1 MNGSRNR
8 ILFFVS
14 VLLLVG
20 VISVTSIFGYISL
33 TSYFVSILF
42 LVGFVITSVYLRRHV
57 FIPLHELSVSLKT
70 LTSRNAA
77 FLKAHPQARGSLKE
91 VYDGCVSLSQAL
103 NELKESKDLLE
114 KQTLTY
120 RNSLVTTEAQIK
132 ELEKTLANQR
142 GLYKEAQIKI
152 GELRRIENNLI
163 LERDAALRNSQAKS
177 EFLAK
182 MSHEIRTPMNAML
195 GMADLLKDTKLNADQ
210 EYYVTIFGKAG
221 EVLLTL
227 VNDILDL
234 SKIEAGE
241 VTIENIPF
249 DLTSLLMDVEDIMR
263 PRAQTK
269 GLNYSSSIHHGIAS
283 TLSGD
288 PHKLRQV
295 LINLVGN
302 ALKFTEKGS
311 VTLSVSKSP
320 SRKDTLLFSVSDTGL
335 GIPSERQSLIFQKFS
350 QADNSIHRRFGGT
363 GLGLAISKSLIELMG
378 GQIWF
383 KSHEGRGT
391 TFYFTLPH
399 HEQTLSPAIK
409 PFTMERENLDF
420 APTSEVAAKASEK
433 RLRILVADDTEDN
446 RTLFTHYLK
455 NEPYEIIEAHNGLE
469 AIDKI
474 KSTEFDIVFMDVQM
488 PELDGY
494 AATHSIREW
503 ETEQHRRPTP
513 IIALTAHA
521 LSEDRQ
527 KSLQAGCNDHIA
539 KPFKKET
546 LVKVIN
552 RYSV

>member
-1 MNGSRNR
+1 MNGNRNR

-14 VLLLVG
+14 VLLLIG
-20 VISVTSIFGYISL
+20 VLSVSAIFGYISP

-42 LVGFVITSVYLRRHV
+42 LVGFVFASIYLSRHV
-57 FIPLHELSVSLKT
+57 FIPLQELSLSLKS

-103 NELKESKDLLE
+103 GELKESKDLLE

-120 RNSLVTTEAQIK
+120 RNGLVTTEAQTK
-132 ELEKTLANQR
+132 ELEKSLANQR
-142 GLYKEAQIKI
+142 NMYKEAQIKI

-195 GMADLLKDTKLNADQ
+195 GMADLLKDTKLSADQ

-263 PRAQTK
+263 PRAQGK
-269 GLNYSSSIHHGIAS
+269 GLHYSSNIHHGIAS

-295 LINLVGN
+295 IINLVGN

-311 VTLSVSKSP
+311 VTLTVSKSP

-350 QADNSIHRRFGGT
+350 QADNSINRRFGGT

-383 KSHEGRGT
+383 KSNEGRGT

-399 HEQTLSPAIK
+399 HEQTLSPAVK
-409 PFTMERENLDF
+409 PFTMEREDLDF
-420 APTSEVAAKASEK
+420 APTVESAVKASEK

-474 KSTEFDIVFMDVQM
+474 KSAEFDIVFMDVQM

-552 RYSV
+552 RYSL

>member
-1 MNGSRNR
+1 MHDNRNR
-8 ILFFVS
+8 ILFFAS
-14 VLLLVG
+14 VLLLIG
-20 VISVTSIFGYISL
+20 VLSLGAVFGYLSA
-33 TSYFVSILF
+33 TSYSVSTAF
-42 LVGFVITSVYLRRHV
+42 LVGFAAVTIYLRRHV
-57 FIPLHELSVSLKT
+57 FIPL
-70 LTSRNAA
+70 
-77 FLKAHPQARGSLKE
+77 
-91 VYDGCVSLSQAL
+91 YDRCISLSQAL

-114 KQTLTY
+114 KQMLTY
-120 RNSLVTTEAQIK
+120 RNGLVTMEAQAK
-132 ELEKTLANQR
+132 ALEKSLADQK
-142 GLYKEAQIKI
+142 LLHKEAQVKI

-195 GMADLLKDTKLNADQ
+195 GMADLLKDTKLDADQ
-210 EYYVTIFGKAG
+210 DYYVTIFGKAG
-221 EVLLTL
+221 EVLLNL

-249 DLTSLLMDVEDIMR
+249 DLNSLLLDVEDIMR
-263 PRAQTK
+263 PRAQAK
-269 GLNYSSSIHHGIAS
+269 GLKYSSSIHHGIAS
-283 TLSGD
+283 KLNGD
-288 PHKLRQV
+288 PHKIRQV

-302 ALKFTEKGS
+302 ALKFTENGS
-311 VTLSVSKSP
+311 VTLTVSKSP

-335 GIPSERQSLIFQKFS
+335 GIPSARQNLIFRKFS
-350 QADNSIHRRFGGT
+350 QADNTIHRRFGGT
-363 GLGLAISKSLIELMG
+363 GLGLAISKSLTELMG

-383 KSHEGRGT
+383 KSNEGRGT
-391 TFYFTLPH
+391 TFYFTLPY
-399 HEQTLSPAIK
+399 HEQSIAPAIK
-409 PFTMERENLDF
+409 PFAMEREGLDF
-420 APTSEVAAKASEK
+420 APPTPESRHKATEK
-433 RLRILVADDTEDN
+433 RLRILVADDTDDN
-446 RTLFTHYLK
+446 RTLFTHFLK

-474 KSTEFDIVFMDVQM
+474 KSSEFDIVFMDVQM
-488 PELDGY
+488 PEVDGY
-494 AATHSIREW
+494 AATHTIREW
-503 ETEQHRRPTP
+503 EAEKHRRPTP

-552 RYSV
+552 RYSL